1 MVYWT
6 ISHFCFDV
14 SPYSKLA
21 SRVRRDISLL
31 LIMEEAEGA
40 EIKRFLHVLCFLNL
54 TLRYDG

>member
-6 ISHFCFDV
+6 ISHFCF
-14 SPYSKLA
+14 SLYRKLA
-21 SRVRRDISLL
+21 AQVRRDISLL

-40 EIKRFLHVLCFLNL
+40 EIKRSVHVLCFLNL